1 MSIQRLTNAFPSIS
15 IQPCPTAWNQFRNL
29 GSFALVALSLASPLA
44 AQLSEY
50 EADQLTFLKEEEKL
64 ARDVYTT
71 LGAQWDLRVFEN
83 IARSEQVHM
92 DQVDTVLTAYDLPD
106 PALEGIGTFQNPVL
120 QHLYDRLT
128 SEGSLSLQTALGV
141 GEFIEVIDIK
151 DLDDLLAATHS
162 SAIQDVAAR
171 LRAGSV
177 NHLAAFRR
185 QLAMLP
191 PATPEADPATELV
204 NLSAR
209 GILGQGEQS
218 LIGGFVIE
226 GTEPLQVLVSVRGPS
241 LSAYGVRDPA
251 QNPALELH
259 HGDTVIG
266 SNDDWTTSSTGL
278 PIEPADSSNFAPT
291 EAAMLVNLA
300 PGAYTFVAENLGSG
314 SIGLVEIFSRS
325 ETNVQARLA
334 NLSVRGLSGLD
345 EERLIAGFV
354 VDGDGSIPV
363 TVRALGPT
371 LSAYGVTEVMEE
383 PMIQIYRQDQPVETV
398 EDWIHA
404 QVLGVVP
411 TTYWPESIL
420 EPLEWLNQGAGT
432 VTVHAISQTAEPGV
446 VLLDITVLEP

>member
-1 MSIQRLTNAFPSIS
+1 MSIQVLRHPKSGKRNRTCPHSRSRL
-15 IQPCPTAWNQFRNL
+15 RY
-29 GSFALVALSLASPLA
+29 LVVLSLTALGLINPAA

-50 EADQLTFLKEEEKL
+50 EVDQLTFLKEEEKL

-71 LGAQWDLRVFEN
+71 LGAQWNLRVFEN

-92 DQVDTVLTAYDLPD
+92 DQVDTLLTTYGLPD
-106 PALEGIGTFQNPVL
+106 PAREEVGTFQNPVL

-128 SEGSLSLQTALGV
+128 VEGSHSLQTALGV

-151 DLDDLLAATHS
+151 DLDDLLTATRS

-177 NHLAAFRR
+177 NHLTAFRR

-191 PATPEADPATELV
+191 PAIPEADPTTELV

-209 GILGQGEQS
+209 GLLGQGEQS
-218 LIGGFVIE
+218 LIGGFVVE
-226 GTEPLQVLVSVRGPS
+226 GTESLQVLISVRGPS
-241 LSAYGVRDPA
+241 LTAYGVIDPA
-251 QNPALELH
+251 QDPALVLY

-266 SNDDWTTSSTGL
+266 ANDDWSTSPSGL
-278 PIEPADSSNFAPT
+278 SIESPQDFNYISS
-291 EAAMLVNLA
+291 EAAMLVDLE

-314 SIGLVEIFSRS
+314 SIGLVEIFRWS
-325 ETNVQARLA
+325 EASTQARLA
-334 NLSVRGLSGLD
+334 NISVRGQSGLD

-354 VDGDGSIPV
+354 VDGNGSIPV

-371 LSAYGVTEVMEE
+371 LSTYGVTEVMQE
-383 PMIQIYRQDQPVETV
+383 PMIQIYRQDHPVGTV

-404 QVLGVVP
+404 DVLGVVP
-411 TTYWPESIL
+411 SDHWPESIL
-420 EPLEWLNQGAGT
+420 EPLEWMNQAAGT
-432 VTVHAISQTAEPGV
+432 VTVHAISPTAEPGV